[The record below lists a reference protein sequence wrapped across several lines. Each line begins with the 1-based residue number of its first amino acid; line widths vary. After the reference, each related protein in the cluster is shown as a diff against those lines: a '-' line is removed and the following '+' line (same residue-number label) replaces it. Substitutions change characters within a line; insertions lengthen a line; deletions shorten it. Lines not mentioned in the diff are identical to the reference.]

1 MDELTTHDLRG
12 TAFAAN
18 LRRAFG
24 APVAGDVPPDFAV
37 LLDRLGAVRPN
48 PEQDRRDERYRLGS

>member
-1 MDELTTHDLRG
+1 MDELSTDDLRS

-24 APVAGDVPPDFAV
+24 APVEGDMPSPFDGLLKRLSEIQPPPSSRPRDPIRV
-37 LLDRLGAVRPN
+37 GA
-48 PEQDRRDERYRLGS
+48 

>member
-1 MDELTTHDLRG
+1 MDELSTQELRG

-24 APVAGDVPPDFAV
+24 APVREEIPQTFAV
-37 LLDRLGAVRPN
+37 LLHRLSEIDMPPPQQERETHRLGA
-48 PEQDRRDERYRLGS
+48 

>member
-1 MDELTTHDLRG
+1 MDELSTQDLRG

-24 APVAGDVPPDFAV
+24 APVKGDMPSSFAV
-37 LLDRLGAVRPN
+37 LLNRLSEVQPPAPLRPRDSHRVGA
-48 PEQDRRDERYRLGS
+48 

>member
-1 MDELTTHDLRG
+1 MDKLSAEELCG

-24 APVAGDVPPDFAV
+24 APVEGELPSRFVV
-37 LLDRLGAVRPN
+37 LLNRLSEVQPP
-48 PEQDRRDERYRLGS
+48 PEPRRADPLRLDA

>member
-1 MDELTTHDLRG
+1 MDELSTDDLRS

-24 APVAGDVPPDFAV
+24 APVEGDMPSPFAMLLNRLSEVQPPPPSRPRDYYRV
-37 LLDRLGAVRPN
+37 GA
-48 PEQDRRDERYRLGS
+48 

>member
-1 MDELTTHDLRG
+1 MDELSTQELRG

-24 APVAGDVPPDFAV
+24 APVREDIPATFATLLHRLSEIDVPHPQRERDAH
-37 LLDRLGAVRPN
+37 RLGA
-48 PEQDRRDERYRLGS
+48 

>member
-1 MDELTTHDLRG
+1 MDELSTHELRG

-24 APVAGDVPPDFAV
+24 APVEGDCRPTSPTLLERLSAV
-37 LLDRLGAVRPN
+37 QPAVSRP
-48 PEQDRRDERYRLGS
+48 RDRYRLGA